1 MAEAVEFLS
10 AHAITK
16 RFANNTVLCDVSLSV
31 KAGEVHAL
39 IGENGAGKSTLM
51 NILSGALPP
60 SEGEIRV
67 DGRVHRFRDPGEALS
82 AGIAMMHQEPKVAEA
97 LSVAENVL
105 MGRLPARHGGWFDA
119 ASMRARVDVAL
130 RDVGASF
137 GASEIV
143 GRLSIAQRQ
152 LVQLARA
159 ITQNARVIVLDE
171 PTASLTPVETR
182 VLFSV
187 MRRLAERGV
196 AFIYI
201 SHHLDEIFEIANQ
214 VSVLRDGRN
223 VVTKA
228 VSDTSKDELIRLMV
242 GRDLG
247 SHFPPRRVA
256 HPGETAL
263 EARDLSGPGFADVS
277 LQLRRGEIVGVAGL
291 VGAGRTELARV
302 LCGAERATRGEIRL
316 AGKPVTLKSPA
327 RAVALGIAYLAED
340 RRDSVLRPL
349 SVQQNITL
357 AARNAV
363 SRAGF
368 IDAAAERREAES
380 YVGKLRIRTASV
392 EQLAG
397 QLSGGNQQKCV
408 IARWIMQGSR
418 ILIFDEP
425 TRGIDV
431 GAKREIYSLI
441 HELAHQ
447 GCAILMISSELP
459 EVISISDRIV
469 VMCEG
474 RMRGELAAAEAT
486 EDAVIQ
492 LAVPNSRSETCHA

>member
-1 MAEAVEFLS
+1 MTEAVELLS
-10 AHAITK
+10 ARSITK
-16 RFANNTVLCDVSLSV
+16 RFANNTVLSEVSLDV
-31 KAGEVHAL
+31 KSGEVHAL

-60 SEGEIRV
+60 SAGEIHV
-67 DGRVHRFRDPGEALS
+67 DGRAQRFRDPGEALS
-82 AGIAMMHQEPKVAEA
+82 VGIAMMHQEPKVAEA

-105 MGRLPARHGGWFDA
+105 MGRLPARRGGWLDA
-119 ASMRARVDVAL
+119 ASMRARVEAAL
-130 RDVGASF
+130 QDVGASF
-137 GASEIV
+137 GAAETV
-143 GRLSIAQRQ
+143 GRLSVAQRQ
-152 LVQLARA
+152 LVQLAKA

-187 MRRLAERGV
+187 MRRLSARGV

-201 SHHLDEIFEIANQ
+201 SHHLDEIFDIAQ
-214 VSVLRDGRN
+214 RVTVLRDGRN

-228 VSDTSKDELIRLMV
+228 VPDTTRDELICLMV

-256 HPGETAL
+256 HPGEPVL
-263 EARDLSGPGFADVS
+263 ETRSLSGPGFSDVS
-277 LQLRRGEIVGVAGL
+277 LCLRRGEIVGMAGL

-302 LCGAERATRGEIRL
+302 LCGAERATHGDL
-316 AGKPVTLKSPA
+316 LLDGQAVTFRNPA
-327 RAVALGIAYLAED
+327 QAVARGIAYLAED

-349 SVQQNITL
+349 SIQQNITL
-357 AARNAV
+357 AARRSVA
-363 SRAGF
+363 RAGF
-368 IDAAAERREAES
+368 IDAAGERREAQS
-380 YVGKLRIRTASV
+380 YVGKLRIRTTSV
-392 EQLAG
+392 EQPAG

-408 IARWIMQGSR
+408 IARWLMQGSR
-418 ILIFDEP
+418 VLIFDEP

-431 GAKREIYSLI
+431 GAKREIYTLI
-441 HELAHQ
+441 HELADQ
-447 GCAILMISSELP
+447 GYAILMISSELP
-459 EVISISDRIV
+459 EVISISDRIL

-474 RMRGELAAAEAT
+474 RMRGELIAAEAT

-492 LAVPNSRSETCHA
+492 LAVPNSRSETRHV